1 MAGSPIPQRIPPLV
15 WRQPAVLWTP
25 LALAL
30 AIGWPAAVFYDEPA
44 MQRTVVIVGA
54 GAFAC
59 ALVSLGASWLL
70 GRAPK
75 ARRVVVLHVVCSGAI
90 VALAAPFVMT
100 ELLALVSSTERASS
114 GPNLAMAAAAA
125 PLALVIGLPLALLSG
140 LIFAWIALTPPTA
153 RGGDLLEDE
162 VFRHDVQPFR

>member
-1 MAGSPIPQRIPPLV
+1 MAGPPIPQRIPPLV

-44 MQRTVVIVGA
+44 MQRTVVIVSA
-54 GAFAC
+54 AAFAC
-59 ALVSLGASWLL
+59 ALISLGASWLL

-75 ARRVVVLHVVCSGAI
+75 ARRVVVLHVVSSGAI

-100 ELLALVSSTERASS
+100 ELLALVSSADRAS

-125 PLALVIGLPLALLSG
+125 PLALVLGLPLALLSG
-140 LIFAWIALTPPTA
+140 LIFAWIALASPTV